1 MPRIFMA
8 AFIRQFSQRHPRL
21 TRSFLLALTFLMS
34 GGVGLAYASWALVC
48 NAGRCPSARALEDY
62 QPGQTSKLYAIDGRF
77 IAEIGLEK
85 RTLVT
90 IREIPAHVRDAFRVT
105 EDKRFYNHAGV
116 DWVRVFGAVGAN
128 VASMSWAEGFS
139 TITMQLAR
147 NVFPERISREK
158 TLTRKLKE
166 AKVARDI
173 EERFEKDKI
182 LELYLNQI
190 DLGSGAHGV
199 EAAAQRY
206 FGKSVR
212 DLNIAEAA
220 TLAGIP
226 KAPSRYNPRR
236 FPERAIQ
243 RRNTVIE
250 LMRRNGVISDADAS
264 LAKAFPMQLA
274 SKADAGEVAPYFVEW
289 VRQTLDERFGAQL
302 YREGLK
308 VYTTL
313 DVGLQSAAERA
324 MENQIRAIEAGR
336 FGPYRGMTFE
346 RHVARSGSDENVSP
360 HSPYLQGAFVAIE
373 PRTGAVRAM
382 VGGRDFDDSKFN
394 RAVQALRQ
402 PGSAFKPIV
411 FAAGVQNGRSPAY
424 VLSDDP
430 LSLEQRPGESWQPKN
445 YDGTFEGNIPMRR
458 ALYQSRN
465 LATIRLGMELGE
477 ATVIEQARRFGITS
491 PIPAYPSIHI
501 GAASVYP
508 IEIVAAYTAFATLGT
523 RAEPQPI
530 IRVENTR
537 GEVLWAPEPVRTPVL
552 SQEEAWLM
560 VSMMRDAVTRGTAAG
575 AVAGQGFRIPAGGK
589 TGTTNDGTD
598 VWFIGYTPDLVAGVW
613 MGFDRPQ
620 RIKANAQGGSL
631 AAPAW
636 TAFMREVYRRRAAP
650 SDWQQ
655 PPGIVERMIDRST
668 AMLATAYCPP
678 ELVAQEYFII
688 GTDPPSECPAHG
700 PYAVM
705 PGMSA
710 YDTTSL
716 PPPPEFPP
724 LDTAPRR
731 RPTRP
736 TTPTPTTPPAAT
748 PGAVLPGAVI
758 PGVATPP
765 RQSRPSRDG
774 RDTTVFRRPPAR
786 DTLVPPRDTTRPPA
800 P

>member
-1 MPRIFMA
+1 MA
-8 AFIRQFSQRHPRL
+8 AFIRKFSQRHPRL

-212 DLNIAEAA
+212 DLNVAEAA

-324 MENQIRAIEAGR
+324 LENQIRAIEAGR
-336 FGPYRGMTFE
+336 FGPFRGMTFE
-346 RHVARSGSDENVSP
+346 RHVARSGNDENTSP
-360 HSPYLQGAFVAIE
+360 HSPYLQGAFIAIE

-508 IEIVAAYTAFATLGT
+508 IEMVAAYTAFATLGT

-650 SDWQQ
+650 SDWQH

-731 RPTRP
+731 RVTRP
-736 TTPTPTTPPAAT
+736 TTPMPTTPPAAS

-765 RQSRPSRDG
+765 RQTRPSRDG
-774 RDTTVFRRPPAR
+774 RDTTVFRRPPVR
-786 DTLVPPRDTTRPPA
+786 DTLVPPRDTTRPPD